1 MATRGSTPALTAT
14 ISLAPLDGNGSVVV
28 PPDAQDALLEIGCS
42 DRSTLDEDMLDARP
56 HSFLL
61 SFEPQLD
68 KYAVLLARGTKRAH
82 GRVRDRSVQLG
93 HHHKRGIVLPLAV
106 SPTGGPVQLS
116 VQHVAGCS
124 SLVAL
129 NRRAAWAPWCSTHLE
144 TRTVPSVTLTQALA
158 FIPSRLPIALLKVDA
173 QGVDFALIASTDARL
188 LRRRGVPP
196 PLAASMISSC
206 LDAAA

>member
-1 MATRGSTPALTAT
+1 M
-14 ISLAPLDGNGSVVV
+14 
-28 PPDAQDALLEIGCS
+28 CS
-42 DRSTLDEDMLDARP
+42 RP
-56 HSFLL
+56 
-61 SFEPQLD
+61 
-68 KYAVLLARGTKRAH
+68 R
-82 GRVRDRSVQLG
+82 
-93 HHHKRGIVLPLAV
+93 LPLAV

-188 LRRRGVPP
+188 LRRRVARIDMEVRAGDCQ
-196 PLAASMISSC
+196 PLYMDQPACEQVVQHMNGIGFANATPCPRRSSGTRSAWRFAHC
-206 LDAAA
+206 ERVLSFRRR